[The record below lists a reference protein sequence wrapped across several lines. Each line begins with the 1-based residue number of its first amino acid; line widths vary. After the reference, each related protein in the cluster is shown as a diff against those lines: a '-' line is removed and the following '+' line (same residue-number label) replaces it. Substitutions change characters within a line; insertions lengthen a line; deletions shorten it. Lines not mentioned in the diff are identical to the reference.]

1 MRIFLDTADID
12 EIRQAARLGVISGV
26 TTNPSLASKA
36 GIGTVDGY
44 RAAVM
49 EIAGY
54 VDGPISVEVVNI
66 ETEAMIEEG
75 WGIAQWHPNVVVK
88 MPSTR
93 SGFAAMAQL
102 SSEGVKINQTLC
114 FSLNQAILG
123 AQAGAA
129 YVSPFVG
136 RLDDRGEDGMAVVRD
151 IAEIFRG
158 QDIETQVLAASIR
171 HPLHCV
177 EAAKAGAHIATIP
190 FKVLTQMI
198 EHPLTDAGLARFT
211 EDWERASKQE

>member
-1 MRIFLDTADID
+1 MRIFIDTADID

-36 GIGTVDGY
+36 GIGSADGY

-49 EIAGY
+49 EIADH
-54 VDGPISVEVVNI
+54 VDGPISVEVINI

-88 MPSTR
+88 MPSNR
-93 SGFAAMAQL
+93 SGFEAMAQL
-102 SSEGVKINQTLC
+102 SNEGVKINQTLC

-123 AQAGAA
+123 AQAGA
-129 YVSPFVG
+129 VIVG

-151 IAEIFRG
+151 IAEVFRG

-177 EAAKAGAHIATIP
+177 EAARAGAHIATLP

-211 EDWERASKQE
+211 QDWERASKQE